1 MFIKVRTGILL
12 TARIPMRR
20 GGTTAETELSE
31 NAQKQK
37 RDASRLE
44 KTLKLSLLSDSC
56 FLVQFLNNI

>member
-1 MFIKVRTGILL
+1 
-12 TARIPMRR
+12 MRR

-44 KTLKLSLLSDSC
+44 KALKLSLLSDSC